1 MESVNVNQQASSKKI
16 LALTAVAA
24 VATLLFSIMG
34 APFLRVLS
42 SATGRWVFWGAG
54 AVLVGILFFAGLNV
68 EGIFIGSVWSTLG
81 AYSEI
86 EKKGFSWKNNFF
98 VSLFAGSFF
107 TVVATLAVFRAGLST
122 SIAEAAVTQITAPI
136 IELLNQAF
144 PDKKFEPSSLFP
156 YFPGGI
162 LASLMLSL
170 SAGLAFESQIFKVFN
185 IRRERIVAGLRWL
198 DFKLPDWFIWTS
210 MIGLIFG
217 LIDIGLPAVFEVIGT
232 NILFV
237 SAAAFFIQ
245 GLVVFEYA
253 ARLYRFGPMFK
264 ILMYTLILFWAMPA
278 VIILGLGDYWLDFR
292 TRMTLRATRKTN
304 ETKE

>member
-1 MESVNVNQQASSKKI
+1 MSNLTANPSSKKI
-16 LALTAVAA
+16 LALSAIAA
-24 VATLLFSIMG
+24 IATLLFSIMG

-42 SATGRWVFWGAG
+42 SASRRWVFWGVG
-54 AVLVGILFFAGLNV
+54 TLLVSVLFFAELNV

-86 EKKGFSWKNNFF
+86 EKMGFNWKNNFF
-98 VSLFAGSFF
+98 VSLLVGALF
-107 TVVATLAVFRAGLST
+107 VAISTLIVFHAGLS
-122 SIAEAAVTQITAPI
+122 SAAAETAIQQITGPI

-144 PDKKFEPSSLFP
+144 PEKKFEPTSLFP
-156 YFPGGI
+156 YFPGGV

-170 SAGLAFESQIFKVFN
+170 SAGLAFETQIFRVFQ

-210 MIGLIFG
+210 MVGLF
-217 LIDIGLPAVFEVIGT
+217 LALVEVGLPAFLEVIGL

-237 SAAAFFIQ
+237 AGAAFFIQ

-253 ARLYRFGPMFK
+253 SRLYKFGPLFK
-264 ILMYTLILFWAMPA
+264 ISMYMLIMFWAMPA
-278 VIILGLGDYWLDFR
+278 VVILGLSDYWVDFR
-292 TRMTLRATRKTN
+292 TRMTLRATRKT
-304 ETKE
+304 EE